1 MPPALPLLA
10 LVAPRRRRLM
20 RRLMLPLLVAACQP
34 LPHPFAADGVSRA
47 PPLPPP
53 DSADIVVTP
62 VVGAPPAVATALAE
76 ALRQADIPA
85 AVNDAGNQG
94 SDRLTGR
101 ALAQAGPSG
110 RTTVTLA
117 WALHAANG
125 RLLGQGHVVAD
136 EPEAGWR
143 GGDQAVAHDL
153 AGRAAPSI
161 AHLVELPA
169 PRAVALNEPLLGL
182 EPVTGAPG
190 DGGSTLMR
198 AMSYELNH
206 AHVALVQKSGDKAS
220 FVLAGNVHLS
230 PPEAGKQQVKVSWV
244 LRRSNGAEIGRV
256 DQQNAVP
263 AGSLDGPWGDI
274 AFAVARAAAPG
285 VVALIEKAKTAGAG
299 AS

>member
-1 MPPALPLLA
+1 MRRLLPLL
-10 LVAPRRRRLM
+10 L
-20 RRLMLPLLVAACQP
+20 LLVAACQP
-34 LPHPFAADGVSRA
+34 LPHPFAADGVSEP

-62 VVGAPPAVATALAE
+62 VMGAPPTVAKALAE

-85 AVNDAGNQG
+85 AVEDAGNRG
-94 SDRLTGR
+94 SDRLTSK
-101 ALAQAGPSG
+101 ALAQPEASG
-110 RTTVTLA
+110 RATVTLA
-117 WALHAANG
+117 WALRAADG
-125 RLLGQGHVVAD
+125 RLLGEGRVVAD
-136 EPEAGWR
+136 EPETGWR
-143 GGDQAVAHDL
+143 RGDPAVAQDL

-161 AHLVELPA
+161 ARLVQLPA
-169 PRAVALNEPLLGL
+169 PRAATLSEPLLGL
-182 EPVTGAPG
+182 RPVTGAPG
-190 DGGSTLMR
+190 DGGSTLTR
-198 AMSYELNH
+198 AMSYVLNR
-206 AHVALVQKSGDKAS
+206 AHVALVQKSGDKES
-220 FVLAGNVHLS
+220 FVLTGNVKLS

-244 LRRSNGAEIGRV
+244 LRQPNGAEIGRI